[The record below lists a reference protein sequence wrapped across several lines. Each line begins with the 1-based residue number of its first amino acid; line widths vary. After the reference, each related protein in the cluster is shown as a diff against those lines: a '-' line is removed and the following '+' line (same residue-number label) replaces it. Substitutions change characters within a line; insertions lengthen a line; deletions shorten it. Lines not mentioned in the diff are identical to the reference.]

1 MGRLFGTDGAR
12 GVANSELTCEIAL
25 EIGRAAAYVLTKE
38 LNHKAKIIIGKD
50 TRISSDMLESA
61 LTAGICSMGADAM
74 LLGAIPTPAV
84 AFLVREYNADA
95 GIMISAS
102 HNPVEYNGI
111 KIFNRDGFKLPDKI
125 QDEIESIILDKSE
138 PLPVIIG
145 GELGNVTRCRSAVR
159 DYVEHVRNSIDSGV
173 GGIKVAIDCA
183 NGSASATA
191 HQLFGKLDANCRFI
205 NCEPDGVNINKNCGS
220 THIEDLI
227 EYVKEHRC
235 QLGLAFDGDADR
247 CLAVDENGNLVD
259 GDHLLA
265 IFAKHLKAKDKLVSN
280 TLVGTVMSNMG
291 LSEFA
296 RENKIN
302 LVATAVG
309 DRYVLEEMLE
319 HGYSV
324 GGEQSGHI
332 IFSDYATTGD
342 GQLTA
347 VQLLNIMKKERK
359 PLSELAAV
367 MTDYPQVLKNVK
379 IADRTPFEEDKEI
392 MQHIKA
398 AEKQLGKNGRVLVR
412 ASGTEPLIRVM
423 IEGKDINVIER
434 LADQIANIIQI
445 KRGVEI

>member
-12 GVANSELTCEIAL
+12 GIANSELTCETAL

-74 LLGAIPTPAV
+74 LLGTIPTPAV
-84 AFLVREYNADA
+84 AFLVKEYNADA

-111 KIFNRDGFKLPDKI
+111 KIFNRDGYKLPDKI

-138 PLPVIIG
+138 LMPVIIG
-145 GELGNVTRCRSAVR
+145 GELGNVTRCRSAVN

-205 NCEPDGVNINKNCGS
+205 NCEPDGVNINKGCGS
-220 THIEDLI
+220 THIENLV

-265 IFAKHLKAKDKLVSN
+265 IFAAYLKKEGALNSN

-291 LSEFA
+291 LGVFA
-296 RENKIN
+296 KQNGIKF
-302 LVATAVG
+302 VSTAVG

-332 IFSDYATTGD
+332 IFSQYATTGD
-342 GQLTA
+342 GQLTG

-359 PLSELAAV
+359 PLSELSSI
-367 MTDYPQVLKNVK
+367 MEDYPQVLKNVR
-379 IADRTPFEEDKEI
+379 IADRTPFEEDAEI
-392 MQHIKA
+392 MSHIKA
-398 AEKQLGKNGRVLVR
+398 AEKQLGDSGRVLVR

-423 IEGKDINVIER
+423 LEGKDKKLIER
-434 LADQIANIIQI
+434 LAERIVNIIQI

>member
-1 MGRLFGTDGAR
+1 
-12 GVANSELTCEIAL
+12 
-25 EIGRAAAYVLTKE
+25 
-38 LNHKAKIIIGKD
+38 
-50 TRISSDMLESA
+50 
-61 LTAGICSMGADAM
+61 
-74 LLGAIPTPAV
+74 
-84 AFLVREYNADA
+84 
-95 GIMISAS
+95 MISAS

-111 KIFNRDGFKLPDKI
+111 KIFNRDGYKLPDDI

-138 PLPVIIG
+138 PMPVVIG

-159 DYVEHVRNSIDSGV
+159 DYVEHVRKTIDSGV

-191 HQLFGKLDANCRFI
+191 HKLFEKLDANCRFI
-205 NCEPDGVNINKNCGS
+205 NCEPDGVNINRDCGS
-220 THIEDLI
+220 THMQDLI
-227 EYVKEHRC
+227 NYVKKNRC

-247 CLAVDENGNLVD
+247 CLAVDEKGNLVD

-265 IFAKHLKAKDKLVSN
+265 IFAKYNKDNGHLNSN

-296 RENKIN
+296 RENKIK

-319 HGYSV
+319 HGYNI

-332 IFSDYATTGD
+332 IFSQYATTGD

-359 PLSELAAV
+359 PLSELSAL
-367 MTDYPQVLKNVK
+367 MQDYPQVLKNVK
-379 IADRTPFEEDKEI
+379 ISDRTPFEEDKEI

-423 IEGKDINVIER
+423 LEGKDENTIQR
-434 LADQIANIIQI
+434 LAEQIANIIQK
-445 KRGVEI
+445 KRGAEI

>member
-12 GVANSELTCEIAL
+12 GIANSELTCELAL

-61 LTAGICSMGADAM
+61 LSAGICSMGADAM
-74 LLGAIPTPAV
+74 LLGTIPTPAV
-84 AFLVREYNADA
+84 AFLVKEYNADA

-111 KIFNRDGFKLPDKI
+111 KIFNRDGYKLPDDI

-138 PLPVIIG
+138 PLPVVIG
-145 GELGNVTRCRSAVR
+145 GELGNVTRCKSAVR
-159 DYVEHVRNSIDSGV
+159 DYVEHVRSTIDSGV

-191 HQLFGKLDANCRFI
+191 HKLFEKLDANCRFI
-205 NCEPDGVNINKNCGS
+205 NCEPDGVNINHKCGS
-220 THIEDLI
+220 TDMKELI
-227 EYVKEHRC
+227 EYVKKNRC
-235 QLGLAFDGDADR
+235 QVGIAFDGDADR
-247 CLAVDENGNLVD
+247 CLAVDEKGNLVD

-265 IFAKHLKAKDKLVSN
+265 IFASHLKKNARLSEN
-280 TLVGTVMSNMG
+280 ALVGTVMSNMG
-291 LSEFA
+291 LIEFSKK
-296 RENKIN
+296 NDIN
-302 LVATAVG
+302 FVATAVG

-319 HGYSV
+319 HGYNL

-332 IFSDYATTGD
+332 IFSQHATTGD

-359 PLSELAAV
+359 PLSQLAAQ
-367 MTDYPQVLKNVK
+367 MQDFPQVLINVK
-379 IADRTPFEEDKEI
+379 VSDRTPFEEDKEI
-392 MQHIKA
+392 IKHIEA
-398 AEKQLGKNGRVLVR
+398 AKKQLGEDGRVLVR

-423 IEGKDINVIER
+423 LEGKDKDLIER
-434 LADQIANIIQI
+434 LAHQIASIIKT
-445 KRGVEI
+445 KRTVKI